1 MTIPNV
7 EADYDV
13 DEVGFRRAL
22 RAQKKREAVAV
33 EPETVEQM
41 AATYGLSTAAANFGL
56 ACYDFPPDLRPLLD
70 AIVGEC
76 GDRHGEWF
84 KANDEQIA
92 RHAGRSAKWVQRW
105 RPRLAEWMKAK
116 KIALIDIKS
125 QKYQKGETPQPHE
138 YRVNFSRQVAEIL
151 LEAEKS
157 PDWQRDIMLAL
168 EESALNVRDSDF
180 LPSETTNE
188 RRTRRPRSDAQSL
201 ITRKL
206 NAAGTLCRRALEI
219 YAATGKHAQITPEA
233 VAKLEGLLTDL
244 KAIVEEQTAGE
255 GGSGQSW

>member
-1 MTIPNV
+1 VTIPNI
-7 EADYDV
+7 ESEYDV
-13 DEVGFRRAL
+13 DEVAFHRTL
-22 RAQKKREAVAV
+22 KAQKKREPLTCD
-33 EPETVEQM
+33 PETVEQM
-41 AATYGLSTAAANFGL
+41 ATTYGLSTAAANFGL

-105 RPRLAEWMKAK
+105 RPKLEEWIKSK
-116 KIALIDIKS
+116 RVALIDIKS
-125 QKYQKGETPQPHE
+125 HKYQKGETPQPHE

-151 LEAEKS
+151 LEGEKS
-157 PDWQRDIMLAL
+157 PDWQKDIMRAL
-168 EESALNVRDSDF
+168 EESALNVKDSDF

-188 RRTRRPRSDAQSL
+188 RRTRKPRNDAQSL

-206 NAAGTLCRRALEI
+206 NSAGTLCRRALEI
-219 YAATGKHAQITPEA
+219 YVATGRHAQITPEA
-233 VAKLEGLLTDL
+233 VAKLETLLTEL
-244 KAIVEEQTAGE
+244 KAVVEEQTFDE
-255 GGSGQSW
+255 GG

>member
-1 MTIPNV
+1 MQG
-7 EADYDV
+7 DYDV

-22 RAQKKREAVAV
+22 KAQKKREAVAV
-33 EPETVEQM
+33 EPETVEQ
-41 AATYGLSTAAANFGL
+41 AASVYGLSTAAANFGL

-70 AIVGEC
+70 SIVGEC

-84 KANDEQIA
+84 KANDAQVA

-116 KIALIDIKS
+116 RIALIDLKS
-125 QKYQKGETPQPHE
+125 HKYQVGETPQPHE

-151 LEAEKS
+151 LEAEKG
-157 PDWQRDIMLAL
+157 PDWQRDVMLAL

-188 RRTRRPRSDAQSL
+188 RRTRKPRSNAQSL

-219 YAATGKHAQITPEA
+219 YDATGKHAQIAPEA
-233 VAKLEGLLTDL
+233 VEKLEALLTTL
-244 KAIVEEQTAGE
+244 KRIVQEQPSE
-255 GGSGQSW
+255 

>member
-1 MTIPNV
+1 VTIPILHS
-7 EADYDV
+7 ETDV
-13 DEVGFRRAL
+13 DEVGFHRTL
-22 RAQKKREAVAV
+22 RAQKKREPLAAA
-33 EPETVEQM
+33 PETVEQM
-41 AATYGLSTAAANFGL
+41 AVTYGLSTAAANFGL

-105 RPRLAEWMKAK
+105 RPKLAEWMKGK
-116 KIALIDIKS
+116 RVALIDIKS
-125 QKYQKGETPQPHE
+125 HKYQVGETPQPHE

-157 PDWQRDIMLAL
+157 PDWQKDIMRAL
-168 EESALNVRDSDF
+168 EESALNVKDSDF

-188 RRTRRPRSDAQSL
+188 RRTRKPRNDAQSL

-206 NAAGTLCRRALEI
+206 NSAGTLCRRTLEI
-219 YAATGKHAQITPEA
+219 YVATGKHAQIPPEA
-233 VAKLEGLLTDL
+233 VAKLETLLAEL
-244 KAIVEEQTAGE
+244 KGIVEEQTSEE
-255 GGSGQSW
+255 GG

>member
-1 MTIPNV
+1 VTIPD
-7 EADYDV
+7 AGSDYDV

-22 RAQKKREAVAV
+22 KAQKRREPLAC
-33 EPETVEQM
+33 EPETVEQ
-41 AATYGLSTAAANFGL
+41 AASVYGLSTAAANFGL

-84 KANDEQIA
+84 KANDSQIA
-92 RHAGRSAKWVQRW
+92 RHAGRSSKWVQRW
-105 RPRLAEWMKAK
+105 RPRLAEWMKEK
-116 KIALIDIKS
+116 NVALIDLKS
-125 QKYQKGETPQPHE
+125 HKYQVGETPQPHE

-151 LEAEKS
+151 LEAEKG
-157 PDWQRDIMLAL
+157 PDWQKDMMLAL

-180 LPSETTNE
+180 LPSETTDE
-188 RRTRRPRSDAQSL
+188 RRTRRPKNDAQSL

-219 YAATGKHAQITPEA
+219 YDATGKHAQIAPEA
-233 VAKLEGLLTDL
+233 VEKLEALLTTL
-244 KAIVEEQTAGE
+244 KRIVLEQPSE
-255 GGSGQSW
+255 

>member
-1 MTIPNV
+1 MTIPNF
-7 EADYDV
+7 ESDYDV
-13 DEVGFRRAL
+13 DEVSFRRAL
-22 RAQKKREAVAV
+22 KAQKRREPLAV

-41 AATYGLSTAAANFGL
+41 ATTYGLSTAAANFGL

-84 KANDEQIA
+84 KANDDQIA

-105 RPRLAEWMKAK
+105 RPRLAEWMKK
-116 KIALIDIKS
+116 KRIALIDIKS
-125 QKYQKGETPQPHE
+125 HKFQKGGTPLPHE

-151 LEAEKS
+151 LEAEKR
-157 PDWQRDIMLAL
+157 PDWQKDIMLAL
-168 EESALNVRDSDF
+168 EESALNVRDSDY

-188 RRTRRPRSDAQSL
+188 RRTGKPRGDAQSL

-206 NAAGTLCRRALEI
+206 NTAGTLCRRALEI
-219 YAATGKHAQITPEA
+219 YDATGKQAQIEPDA
-233 VAKLEGLLTDL
+233 VAKLEALLTNL
-244 KAIVEEQTAGE
+244 KRIVE
-255 GGSGQSW
+255 GQDYD

>member
-1 MTIPNV
+1 MTIPD
-7 EADYDV
+7 AGSDYDV
-13 DEVGFRRAL
+13 DEVSFRRGL
-22 RAQKKREAVAV
+22 KAQKKREAVAA
-33 EPETVEQM
+33 EPETVEQV
-41 AATYGLSTAAANFGL
+41 ASVYGLSTAAANFSL
-56 ACYDFPPDLRPLLD
+56 VCYDFPPDLRPLLD

-116 KIALIDIKS
+116 RIALIDLKS
-125 QKYQKGETPQPHE
+125 HKYQVGETPQPHE

-151 LEAEKS
+151 LEAEKD
-157 PDWQRDIMLAL
+157 PDWQRDISRAL

-188 RRTRRPRSDAQSL
+188 RRTRKPRNDAQSL

-244 KAIVEEQTAGE
+244 KAIVEEQSVGE
-255 GGSGQSW
+255 GG

>member
-1 MTIPNV
+1 MTIPDMHS
-7 EADYDV
+7 DYDV
-13 DEVGFRRAL
+13 DEVGFHRAL
-22 RAQKKREAVAV
+22 RAQKKREAVAC
-33 EPETVEQM
+33 EPETVEQV
-41 AATYGLSTAAANFGL
+41 ASVYGLSTAAANFGL
-56 ACYDFPPDLRPLLD
+56 ACYDFPTDLRPLLD

-92 RHAGRSAKWVQRW
+92 RHAGRSSKWVQRW
-105 RPRLAEWMKAK
+105 RPKLAEWMKAK
-116 KIALIDIKS
+116 RVALIDIRS
-125 QKYQKGETPQPHE
+125 HKYQVGETPQPHE

-151 LEAEKS
+151 LEAEKR

-188 RRTRRPRSDAQSL
+188 RRTRKPRSDAQSL

-219 YAATGKHAQITPEA
+219 YDATGKHAHITPEA
-233 VAKLEGLLTDL
+233 VSKLEGLLTDL
-244 KAIVEEQTAGE
+244 KAIVEEQTAGC
-255 GGSGQSW
+255 GG

>member
-7 EADYDV
+7 ESDYDV
-13 DEVGFRRAL
+13 DEVGFARALKAQKRRAPL
-22 RAQKKREAVAV
+22 TAD
-33 EPETVEQM
+33 PETVEQM

-105 RPRLAEWMKAK
+105 RPRLAEWMKSK
-116 KIALIDIKS
+116 RVALIDLKS
-125 QKYQKGETPQPHE
+125 HQYRVGETPQPHE

-151 LEAEKS
+151 LEAEKGD
-157 PDWQRDIMLAL
+157 DWQRDIMLAL
-168 EESALNVRDSDF
+168 EESALNVKDSDF
-180 LPSETTNE
+180 LPGETTNE
-188 RRTRRPRSDAQSL
+188 RRTRKPRNDAQSL

-206 NAAGTLCRRALEI
+206 NSAGTLCRRALEI
-219 YAATGKHAQITPEA
+219 YTATGGHAQITPEA
-233 VAKLEGLLTDL
+233 VAKLETLLTDL
-244 KAIVEEQTAGE
+244 KAIVEEQAAE
-255 GGSGQSW
+255 

>member
-1 MTIPNV
+1 VTIPNV
-7 EADYDV
+7 DSEYDV
-13 DEVGFRRAL
+13 DEVGFRRTL

-33 EPETVEQM
+33 DPETVEQM
-41 AATYGLSTAAANFGL
+41 ATTYGLSTAAANFGL
-56 ACYDFPPDLRPLLD
+56 VCYDFPPYLRPILD

-92 RHAGRSAKWVQRW
+92 RHAGRSAKWVQHW
-105 RPRLAEWMKAK
+105 RPKLAEWMKGK
-116 KIALIDIKS
+116 RIALIDIKS
-125 QKYQKGETPQPHE
+125 HKYQVGETPQPHE

-168 EESALNVRDSDF
+168 EASAENVRDSDF

-188 RRTRRPRSDAQSL
+188 RRTRRPQNDAQSL

-206 NAAGTLCRRALEI
+206 NSAGTLCRRALEI
-219 YAATGKHAQITPEA
+219 YVATGKHAQIPPEA
-233 VAKLEGLLTDL
+233 VAKLEALLTDL
-244 KAIVEEQTAGE
+244 KAIVEEQTFEE
-255 GGSGQSW
+255 GG

>member
-1 MTIPNV
+1 MTMQP
-7 EADYDV
+7 DYDV

-22 RAQKKREAVAV
+22 KAQKRREPLACA
-33 EPETVEQM
+33 PETVEQ
-41 AATYGLSTAAANFGL
+41 AASVYGLSTAAANFGL

-84 KANDEQIA
+84 KANDAQIA
-92 RHAGRSAKWVQRW
+92 RHAGRSEKWVQRW

-116 KIALIDIKS
+116 RIALIDIRS
-125 QKYQKGETPQPHE
+125 HKYQVGETPQPHE

-151 LEAEKS
+151 LEAEKG
-157 PDWQRDIMLAL
+157 PDWQKDVMLAL

-188 RRTRRPRSDAQSL
+188 RRTRSPKNDAQSL

-219 YAATGKHAQITPEA
+219 YDATGKHAQIAPEA
-233 VAKLEGLLTDL
+233 VEKLEALLTTL
-244 KAIVEEQTAGE
+244 KRIVHEQPSE
-255 GGSGQSW
+255 

>member
-1 MTIPNV
+1 MQP
-7 EADYDV
+7 EYDV

-22 RAQKKREAVAV
+22 KAQKKREPLAA
-33 EPETVEQM
+33 EPETVEQV
-41 AATYGLSTAAANFGL
+41 ANVYGLTTAAANFAL
-56 ACYDFPPDLRPLLD
+56 VCYDFPPDLRPLLD

-84 KANDEQIA
+84 KANDSQIA
-92 RHAGRSAKWVQRW
+92 RHAGRSEKWVQRW

-116 KIALIDIKS
+116 KIALIDLKS
-125 QKYQKGETPQPHE
+125 HKYQVGEAPQPHE

-151 LEAEKS
+151 LEAEKG
-157 PDWQRDIMLAL
+157 PDWQRDMMLAL

-188 RRTRRPRSDAQSL
+188 RRTRKPKSDAQSM

-219 YAATGKHAQITPEA
+219 YDATGKHAQIAPEA
-233 VAKLEGLLTDL
+233 VEKLETLLATL
-244 KAIVEEQTAGE
+244 KRIVREQPSE
-255 GGSGQSW
+255 

>member
-1 MTIPNV
+1 M
-7 EADYDV
+7 ESDYDV
-13 DEVGFRRAL
+13 DEVSFRRAL
-22 RAQKKREAVAV
+22 KTQKRREPLAC

-41 AATYGLSTAAANFGL
+41 ATTYGLSTAAANFGL

-84 KANDEQIA
+84 KANDAQIA

-105 RPRLAEWMKAK
+105 RPRLAEWMKGK

-125 QKYQKGETPQPHE
+125 HKYDKGETPQPHE

-180 LPSETTNE
+180 LPVETTNE
-188 RRTRRPRSDAQSL
+188 RRTRKPRSDAQSL

-206 NAAGTLCRRALEI
+206 NTAGTLCRRALEI
-219 YAATGKHAQITPEA
+219 YDATGKNAQIAPEA
-233 VAKLEGLLTDL
+233 VAHLEAFLTDL
-244 KAIVEEQTAGE
+244 KRIVEEQI
-255 GGSGQSW
+255 SD

>member
-1 MTIPNV
+1 VTIPN
-7 EADYDV
+7 ADSDYDV

-22 RAQKKREAVAV
+22 KAQKRRASVACD
-33 EPETVEQM
+33 PETVEQM
-41 AATYGLSTAAANFGL
+41 AATYGLSTAAANFAL

-76 GDRHGEWF
+76 GDRQGEWF
-84 KANDEQIA
+84 RANDEQIA

-105 RPRLAEWMKAK
+105 RPSLAEWMKAK
-116 KIALIDIKS
+116 RVALIDIRSHKF
-125 QKYQKGETPQPHE
+125 QKGGTPLPHE
-138 YRVNFSRQVAEIL
+138 YRVNISRQVAEIL
-151 LEAEKS
+151 LEAEKR
-157 PDWQRDIMLAL
+157 PDWQKDVMLAL
-168 EESALNVRDSDF
+168 EESALNVRDSDY

-219 YAATGKHAQITPEA
+219 YAATGKHAQITPES
-233 VAKLEGLLTDL
+233 VAKLEGLLMDL
-244 KAIVEEQTAGE
+244 KAIVEEQAGDE
-255 GGSGQSW
+255 DSGQNW

>member
-1 MTIPNV
+1 MSSPQS
-7 EADYDV
+7 DFDV
-13 DEVGFRRAL
+13 DEVAFRRTL
-22 RAQKKREAVAV
+22 KAQKKREPLACD
-33 EPETVEQM
+33 PETVERM

-84 KANDEQIA
+84 KANDQQIA

-105 RPRLAEWMKAK
+105 RPTLAEWMKSK
-116 KIALIDIKS
+116 RVALIDIRS
-125 QKYQKGETPQPHE
+125 HTYRKGEAPQPHE
-138 YRVNFSRQVAEIL
+138 YRVNLSRQVAEIL
-151 LEAEKS
+151 LEAEKR
-157 PDWQRDIMLAL
+157 PEWRQDIMLAI

-180 LPSETTNE
+180 LPSEPTNE

-206 NAAGTLCRRALEI
+206 NSAGTLCRRALEI
-219 YAATGKHAQITPEA
+219 YDATGKHAHIAPEA
-233 VAKLEGLLTDL
+233 VEKLETLLTNL
-244 KAIVEEQTAGE
+244 KLIVKTQTYE
-255 GGSGQSW
+255 